1 MALLADL
8 HLHPVSDDRPD
19 GGGHQR
25 QQGHGVRSK
34 LFNETLLG
42 YPLYHSPHQSQGREQ
57 RRLPEREREGRLPH
71 APRAPARMCGIVGV
85 LMASDS
91 PAISVLYDALL
102 ALQHRGQDAAG
113 IVTEDAGRLC
123 LRKDNGMVRDVFGQ
137 EHIARL
143 TGDIGI
149 GECHE

>member
-42 YPLYHSPHQSQGREQ
+42 YNPLNPSITSISLKGESSAVSQSANARDAFHTHHVPLREC
-57 RRLPEREREGRLPH
+57 
-71 APRAPARMCGIVGV
+71 AV
-85 LMASDS
+85 S
-91 PAISVLYDALL
+91 L
-102 ALQHRGQDAAG
+102 A
-113 IVTEDAGRLC
+113 C
-123 LRKDNGMVRDVFGQ
+123 
-137 EHIARL
+137 
-143 TGDIGI
+143 
-149 GECHE
+149 